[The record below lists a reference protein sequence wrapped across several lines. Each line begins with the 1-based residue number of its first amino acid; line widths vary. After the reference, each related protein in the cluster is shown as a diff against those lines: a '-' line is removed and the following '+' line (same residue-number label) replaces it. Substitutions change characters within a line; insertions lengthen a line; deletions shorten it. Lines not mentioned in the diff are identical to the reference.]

1 MAKSGLPASTRED
14 RMRTVS
20 TLSLTVIVYLL
31 LTGSQCSTETVVTTE
46 VDSAQKISADK
57 GSFSGD
63 LDSGDHWGAAVAN
76 IGDLEGD
83 GVIDLAVG
91 APGDDD
97 GGDNRGALWV
107 LFMNSD
113 GRVDIWTKISDTSG
127 GFTGDLDN
135 NDAFGSAAAGIGD
148 LNGDGFQDIAVGAP
162 FDDDGGDNRG
172 AVWILFMNADG
183 SVAAT
188 QKISDEQGGFTGSL
202 DNDDLFGSAVALV
215 GDLDGDGVDEL
226 AVGAERANV
235 DGQRKGLVWILFMNG
250 DGTVR
255 EQRKISEGEGGFDDS
270 LNVDDRFGGA
280 LAGIGDL
287 DNDGIPD
294 LAAGAPGSDRGGNDQ
309 GAIWILFLNS
319 NGGVRDERRIN
330 AGTGDFQ
337 GNIGDGDAFGSAI
350 ADIGDLDGDGV
361 DDLAVGAPLADDG
374 GTDRGALWVLFME
387 RNGRVDDQIPVSSTR
402 GKFKENL
409 DNSDSFGSA
418 LAGLGNLNNNRGVD
432 IAVGAPLDDDDKSD
446 AGAVYILFMERKVDE
461 KRTGL
466 FD

>member
-1 MAKSGLPASTRED
+1 MAKSGVSTSTREN

-20 TLSLTVIVYLL
+20 TLSLTVILYLL
-31 LTGSQCSTETVVTTE
+31 LTGSQCTETVVTTQ
-46 VDSAQKISADK
+46 VDNSQKVSADK

-63 LDSGDHWGAAVAN
+63 LDSGDHWGSAVAN

-97 GGDNRGALWV
+97 NGDNRGALWI

-127 GFTGDLDN
+127 GFTGDLDD

-148 LNGDGFQDIAVGAP
+148 LNGDGFLDIAVGAP
-162 FDDDGGDNRG
+162 FDDDGGDDRG
-172 AVWILFMNADG
+172 AIWILFMKADG
-183 SVAAT
+183 TVAET
-188 QKISDEQGGFTGSL
+188 RKISDQQGGFTGDLS
-202 DNDDLFGSAVALV
+202 NGDLFGSAVTRL

-226 AVGAERANV
+226 AVGAEQANV
-235 DGQRKGLVWILFMNG
+235 DGQRKGLVWVLFMNT

-255 EQRKISEGEGGFDDS
+255 EQRKISDGEGGFEDD
-270 LNVDDRFGGA
+270 LNVNDRFGSA
-280 LAGIGDL
+280 LAGLGDL

-294 LAAGAPGSDRGGNDQ
+294 LAVGANGSDRGGSDQ
-309 GAIWILFLNS
+309 GAIWILFMNS
-319 NGGVRDERRIN
+319 NGGIRDERRIN
-330 AGTGDFQ
+330 AGAGDFQ

-350 ADIGDLDGDGV
+350 ADIGDLDGDGI

-374 GTDRGALWVLFME
+374 GTDRGAIWILLME
-387 RNGRVDDQIPVSSTR
+387 RNGRVDNQIPVSSTR

-409 DNSDSFGSA
+409 DNGDNFGSA

-432 IAVGAPLDDDDKSD
+432 VAVGPPLDDDDKSD
-446 AGAVYILFMERKVDE
+446 AGAIYSLFMEHKEDE

-466 FD
+466 FN